1 MVIDNTTSAP
11 LSTEGN
17 LSITNFL
24 NSSAGRCVEIV
35 KVKDGT
41 GGGIVILNAAM
52 SGNTLNLNNE
62 NQANGNKI
70 ICPSSGDS
78 ITLMSMGASSTGS
91 AWGNG
96 Y

>member
-1 MVIDNTTSAP
+1 
-11 LSTEGN
+11 
-17 LSITNFL
+17 
-24 NSSAGRCVEIV
+24 
-35 KVKDGT
+35 
-41 GGGIVILNAAM
+41 M